1 MSARNSFFVQSSVI
15 VGITGG
21 EILGVEPT
29 AQFALVEGA
38 VVIAVELV
46 EQLRSSTLRL
56 GEVDRAIIIGV
67 KRF

>member
-1 MSARNSFFVQSSVI
+1 LS
-15 VGITGG
+15 GIAGG

-56 GEVDRAIIIGV
+56 GEVDRAVIIRIE
-67 KRF
+67 RF